1 MPNVQR
7 RTSISDEL
15 AWKIVDAAHD
25 AAKQTEKRF
34 AISVVDESGNLKAF
48 LRQDGSKLNAVQV
61 SQDKAYTAASSAMP
75 TEQWSE
81 VLKKDEVIAAGAPTA
96 ISRLVTMGGG
106 LPITV
111 DGEIVGAIGV
121 SGAHWTDDVKI
132 AEAGLSAI
140 S

>member
-7 RTSISDEL
+7 RHSISDEL

-25 AAKQTEKRF
+25 AARRTDNRF
-34 AISVVDESGNLKAF
+34 AISVVDEGGNLKAF

-61 SQDKAYTAASSAMP
+61 SQDKAYSAASSAMS

-81 VLKKDEVIAAGAPTA
+81 ALKKDEVIAAGAPTG

-106 LPITV
+106 TPIV
-111 DGEIVGAIGV
+111 IDGELVGAIGV

-132 AEAGLSAI
+132 AEAGLSAV